1 MITISEQTKQTVL
14 AVLDSAIDARLVTGE
29 KTGDLRN
36 AIAEIELSGADK
48 KFKIGDYV
56 TKITGSKWTGQI
68 VGYYST
74 SLTPEGY
81 AVESHYEQGSV
92 QIYPAKAL
100 ESLDDKT
107 AFLLAENKKAR
118 TRYDN

>member
-29 KTGDLRN
+29 KTSDLRN
-36 AIAEIELSGADK
+36 AIAEIELSGVNK
-48 KFKIGDYV
+48 KFQLGDYV
-56 TKITGSKWTGQI
+56 TKISGSKWTGQI

-74 SLTPEGY
+74 ELTPEGY
-81 AVESHYEQGSV
+81 AVESHFEKGSV

-107 AFLLAENKKAR
+107 ALLLAENKKAR
-118 TRYDN
+118 ASYDN